1 MTKKK
6 VTFFFLLIISV
17 ITILFIYQKNLEEK
31 KISIKDKIKSDE
43 PAYNS
48 NIIKNIEYT
57 SKDRKGN
64 EYIIKAL
71 EGEIDYSNPNIIF
84 LKKVTAL
91 INLKN
96 SNNIKITSN
105 FGKYNSSNYDT
116 IFSKNVVID
125 YLDNNI
131 KSNYLDFSFNRN
143 LMIIS
148 KDVVYSNSENIL
160 KSDVVEINIETKDTK
175 IFMNEK
181 EKKVILK
188 SKN

>member
-1 MTKKK
+1 MTKKN
-6 VTFFFLLIISV
+6 VTFFFII
-17 ITILFIYQKNLEEK
+17 IFTIILLFIYQKNLNKK
-31 KISIKDKIKSDE
+31 KISNENKIKVEE
-43 PAYNS
+43 PSYNS
-48 NIIKNIEYT
+48 NIIENIEYI
-57 SKDRKGN
+57 SKDSKGN
-64 EYIIKAL
+64 EYIISAL
-71 EGEIDYSNPNIIF
+71 EGEIDYSDPNIIF
-84 LKKVTAL
+84 LKNVTAL

-131 KSNYLDFSFNRN
+131 KGNYLDFSFGRN

-148 KDVVYSNSENIL
+148 KNVVYSNSENIL
-160 KSDVVEINIETKDTK
+160 KSDVIEINIETKDTK
-175 IFMNEK
+175 IFMHE
-181 EKKVILK
+181 EDKKVNLK